1 MWLVMYLNDTH
12 KMAVSVK
19 EYLEKNFG
27 DKIESF
33 KIKNVVDDRNYR
45 SFSINFK
52 AYDYFVVLFNYDRGR
67 IGCSIQYGEKTF
79 IGLKN
84 SQKWYEKANFDIF
97 CKELQEQLELRIPD
111 KFLEANG
118 WK

>member
-1 MWLVMYLNDTH
+1 MQLNDTH
-12 KMAVSVK
+12 KMAINVSD
-19 EYLEKNFG
+19 YLEKNLAG
-27 DKIESF
+27 KIGSCDIF
-33 KIKNVVDDRNYR
+33 NVVDDRNYR
-45 SFSINFK
+45 AFSIRFK
-52 AYDYFVVLFNYDRGR
+52 AYDYFMILFNYDRGV

-79 IGLKN
+79 IGLEN
-84 SQKWYEKANFDIF
+84 SQKWYEKTDFDVF

>member
-1 MWLVMYLNDTH
+1 MQNKTADEMSDIIVDMLIN
-12 KMAVSVK
+12 KF
-19 EYLEKNFG
+19 E
-27 DKIESF
+27 DKVQDFEIFNIVETPY
-33 KIKNVVDDRNYR
+33 KA
-45 SFSINFK
+45 FSIRFT
-52 AYDYFVVLFNYDRGR
+52 AYNYFIVLFNYDRGL
-67 IGCSIQYGEKTF
+67 IGCSIQYGENNF

-84 SQKWYEKANFDIF
+84 SQEWYEKADFDIF

>member
-1 MWLVMYLNDTH
+1 MQLNDTH
-12 KMAVSVK
+12 KMAINVT

-27 DKIESF
+27 DKIKGFE
-33 KIKNVVDDRNYR
+33 INNVVDDRNYR
-45 SFSINFK
+45 AFSINFHV
-52 AYDYFVVLFNYDRGR
+52 YNYFVVLFNYDKGR
-67 IGCSIQYGEKTF
+67 IGCSIQYGEKNF
-79 IGLKN
+79 IGLEN
-84 SQKWYEKANFDIF
+84 SQKWYEEADLDIF

>member
-1 MWLVMYLNDTH
+1 MQNKTADEMSDV
-12 KMAVSVK
+12 
-19 EYLEKNFG
+19 
-27 DKIESF
+27 
-33 KIKNVVDDRNYR
+33 VVDILVEKFKDKMEDFEISNITEAPYKT
-45 SFSINFK
+45 FSVRFK
-52 AYDYFVVLFNYDRGR
+52 AYDYFIVLFNYDRGV
-67 IGCSIQYGEKTF
+67 IGCSIQYGENSF

-84 SQKWYEKANFDIF
+84 SQKWYEKADFDVF